1 VRAASRFASQLVAWF
16 QQNKRDLPWRRARDP
31 YAIWISEIMLQQT
44 QVKTVIPYWERW
56 MRELPTIASLAN
68 AKEQLV
74 LKLWEGLGYYSRARN
89 AQRAARQI
97 VTRDDGSFPSKF
109 EDILELPGIGRYT
122 AGAIASI
129 AFGLATPIVD
139 GNVARVLARFLG
151 LRGDPKSKETSAAL
165 WDAAEKVVKPAQEF
179 GACGDLNEAL
189 MELGATVCLTRQ
201 PKCAECPV
209 QQKCFA
215 RIRGKTNEL
224 PEIRARAA
232 SEKRVF
238 RAALVRRGERILLRQ
253 RAANLVNGGFWE
265 LPNIEAKKERPA
277 QSFQRLF
284 GVTDLSPKSLCEVKH
299 TIMRFRISLE
309 LFEIS
314 DSGLHGGKFM
324 NANEIGAFP
333 LVSSHRKALERCGYL
348 KGVKQKQEKT

>member
-1 VRAASRFASQLVAWF
+1 
-16 QQNKRDLPWRRARDP
+16 
-31 YAIWISEIMLQQT
+31 MLQQT

-68 AKEQLV
+68 AKEQRV

-89 AQRAARQI
+89 AQRAARRI
-97 VTRDDGSFPSKF
+97 VTRDGGSFPSKF

-129 AFGLATPIVD
+129 AYGLATPIVD
-139 GNVARVLARFLG
+139 GNVARVLTRFLG

-165 WDAAEKVVKPAQEF
+165 WSATGKLVKAAHEF

-189 MELGATVCLTRQ
+189 MELGATICVPRE
-201 PKCAECPV
+201 PNCAECPV

-215 RIRGKTNEL
+215 RIHGKTTEL
-224 PEIRARAA
+224 PEIGARAV
-232 SEKRVF
+232 SEKRIF
-238 RAALVRRGERILLRQ
+238 RAALVRRGERILLRE
-253 RAANLVNGGFWE
+253 RAPDLVNGGFWE

-284 GVTDLSPKSLCEVKH
+284 GGANVSLKSLCEVKH

-309 LFEIS
+309 LFEVS
-314 DSGLHGGKFM
+314 GEGLHGGKFLNQREI
-324 NANEIGAFP
+324 NALP
-333 LVSSHRKALERCGYL
+333 LVSSHRKVLEKCGYL
-348 KGVKQKQEKT
+348 NGVKQKQEKT